1 MTGKGETFVMLFRK
15 ISHLSIYLFILYSLS
30 SDFFR
35 IPMAALVLVLA
46 GYLIKK
52 HRPVAIKLARWN
64 IIATVLSI
72 CIIFVTVAI
81 KCQRTHLYANYKNR

>member
-1 MTGKGETFVMLFRK
+1 MLFRK
-15 ISHLSIYLFILYSLS
+15 ISRLSIYLLILYSLS